1 MQIFKT
7 KGNSQ
12 CGGRCR
18 NLFTHGCWE
27 CKLIK
32 PFMRHFFI
40 MSHYTLK
47 YVYSLLISPNVKH
60 KPIKFLEENIREN
73 LCDFVLGN
81 EFLDT
86 TLQAFSIKEKIDR
99 LYFTHIKN
107 ILSMKD
113 TIKRIKKS
121 NHRPGENIYRSHI

>member
-18 NLFTHGCWE
+18 NSFTNDSWE

-32 PFMRHFFI
+32 LFMRHFFI

-47 YVYSLLISPNVKH
+47 YVYSLLTSSNVKH
-60 KPIKFLEENIREN
+60 KPIKFLEENV
-73 LCDFVLGN
+73 CDFVLGN

-86 TLQAFSIKEKIDR
+86 LQAFSIK
-99 LYFTHIKN
+99 
-107 ILSMKD
+107 
-113 TIKRIKKS
+113 KK
-121 NHRPGENIYRSHI
+121 Y